1 MSKKIKMNYFK
12 NKTIWITGAS
22 SGIGE
27 ELVYALSNLNLDVK
41 IIISARRTKELE
53 RVKEASQNE
62 KNIAILALD
71 LIEGNSFE
79 EKTKQAISFFG
90 KIDILI
96 HNGGISQRSYI
107 KNTEIEVYRKIM
119 EVNYFG
125 YVGLTQAV
133 LPHFIESQNGHFV
146 VISSVLGK
154 LSTPM
159 RGAYASSKHA
169 LYGFFDGLR
178 AELYNDNIKVSMIA
192 PGFIRTNVAIN
203 ALIATGETFAKMGK
217 NTGEGYPA
225 DKCANQILKAIKNQ
239 KNETYVGKPLGKER
253 LGLYVRRFFPN
264 LFFKIATKQAP
275 E

>member
-1 MSKKIKMNYFK
+1 MNYFK
-12 NKTIWITGAS
+12 NKTVWITGAS

-27 ELVYALSNLNLDVK
+27 ELVYALSNLNLNTK
-41 IIISARRTKELE
+41 IIISARRTEELA
-53 RVKEASQNE
+53 RVKEISQNRE
-62 KNIAILALD
+62 NIAILPLD
-71 LIEGNSFE
+71 LTKSDFE
-79 EKTKQAISFFG
+79 EKTKEAISFFG
-90 KIDILI
+90 KVDILV

-107 KNTEIEVYRKIM
+107 KDTKMEVYRKIM

-125 YVGLTQAV
+125 YVGLTKAI
-133 LPHFIESQNGHFV
+133 LPHFVENQTGHFV
-146 VISSVLGK
+146 VITSVLGK

-159 RGAYASSKHA
+159 RGAYSSSKHA

-178 AELYNDNIKVSMIA
+178 AEFYNDNIKVSMIA

-203 ALIATGETFAKMGK
+203 ALTATGETFAKMGK

-239 KNETYVGKPLGKER
+239 KKESYVGKPFGKER
-253 LGLYVRRFFPN
+253 LGLYVRRFFPS

>member
-1 MSKKIKMNYFK
+1 MTHFK
-12 NKTIWITGAS
+12 NKIVWITGAS

-27 ELVYALSNLNLDVK
+27 ELVYALSNLNQNTK
-41 IIISARRTKELE
+41 IVISARRTEELE
-53 RVKEASQNE
+53 RVKNASQNKE
-62 KNIAILALD
+62 NIAILSLD
-71 LIEGNSFE
+71 LAKSDFE
-79 EKTKQAISFFG
+79 EKTAAAISFFG
-90 KIDILI
+90 KIDILV

-107 KNTEIEVYRKIM
+107 KDTKMEVYRRIM

-125 YVGLTQAV
+125 YVGLTQAI
-133 LPHFIESQNGHFV
+133 LPHFVERQNGHFV

-178 AELYNDNIKVSMIA
+178 AEFHKDNIKVTMIA

-203 ALIATGETFAKMGK
+203 ALTATGETFAKMGK

-225 DKCANQILKAIKNQ
+225 DKCATQILKAIKNQ
-239 KNETYVGKPLGKER
+239 KKETYVGKPFGKER
-253 LGLYVRRFFPN
+253 LGLYVRQFFPN
-264 LFFKIATKQAP
+264 LFFKIARKQAP

>member
-1 MSKKIKMNYFK
+1 MNCFR
-12 NKTIWITGAS
+12 NKTVWITGAS

-27 ELVYALSNLNLDVK
+27 ELVYALSNLNIDTK
-41 IIISARRTKELE
+41 IIISARRSDELE
-53 RVKEASQNE
+53 RVKNASQNKE
-62 KNIAILALD
+62 NIAILPLD
-71 LIEGNSFE
+71 LTQSDFE
-79 EKTKQAISFFG
+79 EKTKEAISSFG
-90 KIDILI
+90 KVDILI

-107 KNTEIEVYRKIM
+107 KDTKMEVYRKIM

-125 YVGLTQAV
+125 YVGLTKAI
-133 LPHFIESQNGHFV
+133 LPHFVENQNGHFV

-178 AELYNDNIKVSMIA
+178 AEFYKDNIKVSMIA

-203 ALIATGETFAKMGK
+203 ALTATGETFAKMGK

-225 DKCANQILKAIKNQ
+225 DKCAIQILKAIKSQ
-239 KNETYVGKPLGKER
+239 KKEIYVGKPFGKER

-264 LFFKIATKQAP
+264 LFFRIARKQAP

>member
-1 MSKKIKMNYFK
+1 MTYFK
-12 NKTIWITGAS
+12 NKIIWITGAS

-27 ELVYALSNLNLDVK
+27 ELVYALSNLNQNTK
-41 IIISARRTKELE
+41 IIISARRTEELE
-53 RVKEASQNE
+53 RVKNTSQNKE
-62 KNIAILALD
+62 NIAVLPLD
-71 LIEGNSFE
+71 LAKSDFE
-79 EKTKQAISFFG
+79 QKTAAAISFFG
-90 KIDILI
+90 KIDILV

-107 KNTEIEVYRKIM
+107 KDTKMEVYRRIM

-125 YVGLTQAV
+125 YVGLTQAI
-133 LPHFIESQNGHFV
+133 LPHFVEQQNGHFV

-178 AELYNDNIKVSMIA
+178 AEFYKDSIKVTMIA

-203 ALIATGETFAKMGK
+203 ALTESGDKFAKMGK
-217 NTGEGYPA
+217 NTGKGYPA
-225 DKCANQILKAIKNQ
+225 DKCASQILKAIKNQ
-239 KNETYVGKPLGKER
+239 KKETYVGKPFGKER

-264 LFFKIATKQAP
+264 LFFKIARKQAP

>member
-1 MSKKIKMNYFK
+1 M
-12 NKTIWITGAS
+12 
-22 SGIGE
+22 
-27 ELVYALSNLNLDVK
+27 
-41 IIISARRTKELE
+41 
-53 RVKEASQNE
+53 
-62 KNIAILALD
+62 
-71 LIEGNSFE
+71 
-79 EKTKQAISFFG
+79 
-90 KIDILI
+90 
-96 HNGGISQRSYI
+96 
-107 KNTEIEVYRKIM
+107 EVYRKIM

-125 YVGLTQAV
+125 YVGLTKAI
-133 LPHFIESQNGHFV
+133 LPHFVENQNGHFV
-146 VISSVLGK
+146 VITSVLGK

-178 AELYNDNIKVSMIA
+178 AEFYKDNIKVSMIA

-203 ALIATGETFAKMGK
+203 ALTATGETFAKMGK

-239 KNETYVGKPLGKER
+239 KKETYVGKPFGKER